1 MRMPKVVALS
11 LVTPLAVVVH
21 LAASSP
27 QVDAKVGEVLA
38 AARAAL
44 GGDTALAKVQT
55 LSVSGATRRMMGER
69 EIAGDVTIDFMLPD
83 KMRRTDSFGIPGG
96 PTMERVSVLNGGEVW
111 DDSTNRGGGGFMM
124 RMGGGPGG
132 PGGPGGRELTEE
144 EKQRM
149 RDMQTRRMKAELA
162 RHELAFLMR
171 TNAAITY
178 AGVAE
183 AEDGKA
189 DVLEIKPDSGTPMK
203 MFIDQATHLPLMLTY
218 EAPLPRMIVRGGPGQ
233 GQGQR
238 PTPEEIEKMRAEP
251 PQMATFEVRYSEYKK
266 VDGVMLP
273 HLIATSAN
281 GNVTEEWTV
290 EKFKINPALKPES
303 FVKKGS

>member
-1 MRMPKVVALS
+1 
-11 LVTPLAVVVH
+11 
-21 LAASSP
+21 
-27 QVDAKVGEVLA
+27 
-38 AARAAL
+38 
-44 GGDTALAKVQT
+44 
-55 LSVSGATRRMMGER
+55 MMGER

-162 RHELAFLMR
+162 RHALAFLMR

-178 AGVAE
+178 AGR
-183 AEDGKA
+183 GRSRRRQGRR
-189 DVLEIKPDSGTPMK
+189 PR
-203 MFIDQATHLPLMLTY
+203 DQAGRRHAD
-218 EAPLPRMIVRGGPGQ
+218 EDVHRPGH
-233 GQGQR
+233 
-238 PTPEEIEKMRAEP
+238 P
-251 PQMATFEVRYSEYKK
+251 PAA
-266 VDGVMLP
+266 DADL
-273 HLIATSAN
+273 
-281 GNVTEEWTV
+281 
-290 EKFKINPALKPES
+290 
-303 FVKKGS
+303 